1 MDWLLTF
8 ADPTIDW
15 NYAMVTLVVRFI
27 GVFIVMLVMQVAL
40 QISSVAVRR
49 IEARQAAA
57 AEVAAAPQPAAPAVV
72 KAGEPAEPTPSLVD
86 DATAA
91 AIGLAL
97 ALEAQASAS
106 SGTEAGPSSWA
117 VAGRLAQL
125 NRLPR

>member
-27 GVFIVMLVMQVAL
+27 GVFVVMFVMQVAL
-40 QISSVAVRR
+40 QVSSYAVQRVESRGAETAAAGGVAV
-49 IEARQAAA
+49 
-57 AEVAAAPQPAAPAVV
+57 PPPVV
-72 KAGEPAEPTPSLVD
+72 KAGEPAEPTPAVSD
-86 DATAA
+86 EATAA

-97 ALEAQASAS
+97 ALEMRAAASTA
-106 SGTEAGPSSWA
+106 AGAAPSSWA
-117 VAGRLAQL
+117 VAGRLTQL